1 MREIELSLNQTQ
13 KIRLKRALEKLESF
27 SSKANSNSNASVSI
41 SDSIPVNLED
51 GVLKGHGTLD
61 LNGELVATLCGVVER
76 VNKLV
81 YVRALRA
88 RYKPEVGDIV
98 VGRVSEVAQKRWRL
112 DIHYSQDAVLM
123 LSSMN
128 LPDGIQAYQVRES
141 LYPLGCSLVGGG
153 LCRPNHPGRIPT
165 KNSLDYLI
173 HDSGGWGH
181 VSKVYSLGIGPKG
194 LALVRFHVI
203 KSRRRTALDELNMRS
218 IFEENDVICAEVR
231 GIQHDGLH
239 LQARSQKYGKLE
251 RGQLL
256 TVPPYLV
263 RRRKQHFH
271 HLEQYGV
278 DLILGCN
285 GFIWVGEHVEA
296 KDDMVED
303 QVSKPEQQKFNK
315 NSISLED
322 QEQTYTPIET
332 RQNICRIANA
342 VRVLSIL
349 GFNITIEVIMDTMNL
364 SSSLNL
370 DIHEMLGSEFCVL
383 VAEGEAERRSLTKRK
398 G

>member
-13 KIRLKRALEKLESF
+13 KIRLKRALEKLESL

-61 LNGELVATLCGVVER
+61 LNGELVATVCGVVER

-128 LPDGIQAYQVRES
+128 LPDGIQ
-141 LYPLGCSLVGGG
+141 
-153 LCRPNHPGRIPT
+153 
-165 KNSLDYLI
+165 
-173 HDSGGWGH
+173 
-181 VSKVYSLGIGPKG
+181 
-194 LALVRFHVI
+194 
-203 KSRRRTALDELNMRS
+203 RRRTALDELNMRS

-285 GFIWVGEHVEA
+285 GFIWVGEHVEV

-303 QVSKPEQQKFNK
+303 QVSKPEQQKSNK
-315 NSISLED
+315 NSISLEE

-349 GFNITIEVIMDTMNL
+349 GFNINIEVIMDTMNL

>member
-128 LPDGIQAYQVRES
+128 LPDGIQ
-141 LYPLGCSLVGGG
+141 
-153 LCRPNHPGRIPT
+153 
-165 KNSLDYLI
+165 
-173 HDSGGWGH
+173 
-181 VSKVYSLGIGPKG
+181 
-194 LALVRFHVI
+194 
-203 KSRRRTALDELNMRS
+203 RRRTALDELNMRS

>member
-13 KIRLKRALEKLESF
+13 KIRLKRALEKLESL

-61 LNGELVATLCGVVER
+61 LNGELVATVCGVVER

-128 LPDGIQAYQVRES
+128 LPDGIQ
-141 LYPLGCSLVGGG
+141 
-153 LCRPNHPGRIPT
+153 
-165 KNSLDYLI
+165 
-173 HDSGGWGH
+173 
-181 VSKVYSLGIGPKG
+181 
-194 LALVRFHVI
+194 
-203 KSRRRTALDELNMRS
+203 RRRTALDELNMRS

-285 GFIWVGEHVEA
+285 GFIWVGEHVEV

-303 QVSKPEQQKFNK
+303 QVSKPEQQKSNK
-315 NSISLED
+315 NSISLEE
-322 QEQTYTPIET
+322 QEQAYTPIET

-349 GFNITIEVIMDTMNL
+349 GFNINIEVIMDTMNL

>member
-13 KIRLKRALEKLESF
+13 KIRLKRALEKLE
-27 SSKANSNSNASVSI
+27 
-41 SDSIPVNLED
+41 
-51 GVLKGHGTLD
+51 
-61 LNGELVATLCGVVER
+61 
-76 VNKLV
+76 
-81 YVRALRA
+81 
-88 RYKPEVGDIV
+88 YKPEVGDIV

-128 LPDGIQAYQVRES
+128 LPDGIQ
-141 LYPLGCSLVGGG
+141 
-153 LCRPNHPGRIPT
+153 
-165 KNSLDYLI
+165 
-173 HDSGGWGH
+173 
-181 VSKVYSLGIGPKG
+181 
-194 LALVRFHVI
+194 
-203 KSRRRTALDELNMRS
+203 
-218 IFEENDVICAEVR
+218 
-231 GIQHDGLH
+231 
-239 LQARSQKYGKLE
+239 LE

-296 KDDMVED
+296 RDDMVED
-303 QVSKPEQQKFNK
+303 QVSKPEQQNIKSNK
-315 NSISLED
+315 NSISLEE

-332 RQNICRIANA
+332 RQSICRIANA

-383 VAEGEAERRSLTKRK
+383 VAEGEAERRSLTKKK